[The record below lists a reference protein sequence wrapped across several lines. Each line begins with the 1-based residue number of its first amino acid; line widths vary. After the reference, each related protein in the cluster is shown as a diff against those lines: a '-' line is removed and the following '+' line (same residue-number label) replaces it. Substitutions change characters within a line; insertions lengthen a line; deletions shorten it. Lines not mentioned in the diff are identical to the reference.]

1 MPKRVTKCK
10 FCGKDLESWQYSYC
24 DDVCRRAFY
33 TTPELR
39 VKPPRVRSKYRGEI
53 TDYHK
58 AVMKAYRVD
67 IDGAI
72 KIINESKS
80 YV

>member
-1 MPKRVTKCK
+1 MEP
-10 FCGKDLESWQYSYC
+10 WQFTYC
-24 DDVCRRAFY
+24 DDRCRRAFY

-39 VKPPRVRSKYRGEI
+39 VKPVRISRVNGKRAHYKGEI